1 FQGIELFHA
10 RNVAEGVIAG
20 KKLVAALAGKRHL
33 QTGASHSAGDDEGI
47 KAVHARLI
55 HGGEGIR
62 DAGEEFFSSKSDLLM
77 FGFELARNQER
88 ELAFAVVAFLEY
100 NGESV
105 DLLLARTRHSR
116 HKSAGIN
123 ATGKEQPDRNVTDH
137 AQVDGFSQQ
146 FLQAGHRTRFAD
158 SVVAVRGGLR

>member
-20 KKLVAALAGKRHL
+20 KKLVSALAGKRHL
-33 QTGASHSAGDDEGI
+33 QTGASHSARDDEGVE
-47 KAVHARLI
+47 AVHARLI

-62 DAGEEFFSSKSDLLM
+62 DTRKKFLSSKSDLLM

-88 ELAFAVVAFLEY
+88 ELAFTVIAFLEY

-105 DLLLARTRHSR
+105 DLLLAHARNCGHQ
-116 HKSAGIN
+116 SAGVN
-123 ATGKEQPDRNVTDH
+123 AAGKEQPDRNVTDH

-158 SVVAVRGGLR
+158 SVVAVRG